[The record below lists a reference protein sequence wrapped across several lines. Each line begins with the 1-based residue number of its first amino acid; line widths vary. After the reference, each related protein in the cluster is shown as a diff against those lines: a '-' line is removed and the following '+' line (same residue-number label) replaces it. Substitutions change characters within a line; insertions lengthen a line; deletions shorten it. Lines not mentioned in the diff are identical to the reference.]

1 MMNVTGA
8 DETTKPNDP
17 AGRLQALVSAL
28 GGPEELLG
36 LLDDYRKVVGVL
48 AAARDAR
55 TVLPDVRCLFSRKSL
70 YRMAVDLPEEK
81 GRALLG
87 R

>member
-1 MMNVTGA
+1 MTETT
-8 DETTKPNDP
+8 ETTKPDDP
-17 AGRLQALVSAL
+17 AGRLQALVSAI

-36 LLDDYRKVVGVL
+36 LLDDYRKVVGGL
-48 AAARDAR
+48 AAARDAC
-55 TVLPDVRCLFSRKSL
+55 TVLPDVRCWFSRKQL

>member
-1 MMNVTGA
+1 MTNDKTTTPEAATG
-8 DETTKPNDP
+8 PQ
-17 AGRLQALVSAL
+17 GRLDALVSAV

-36 LLDDYRKVVGVL
+36 LLDDYRKIVGSL
-48 AAARDAR
+48 ATARDAR
-55 TVLPDVRCLFSRKSL
+55 TVLPDVRCWFGRKQL

>member
-1 MMNVTGA
+1 MT
-8 DETTKPNDP
+8 ETTETTNTGDP
-17 AGRLQALVSAL
+17 AGRLQALVNAI

-36 LLDDYRKVVGVL
+36 LLDDYRRIVGAIVT
-48 AAARDAR
+48 AQDVRS
-55 TVLPDVRCLFSRKSL
+55 VLPDVRCWYSRKQL
-70 YRMAVDLPEEK
+70 YRMVVDLPEEK